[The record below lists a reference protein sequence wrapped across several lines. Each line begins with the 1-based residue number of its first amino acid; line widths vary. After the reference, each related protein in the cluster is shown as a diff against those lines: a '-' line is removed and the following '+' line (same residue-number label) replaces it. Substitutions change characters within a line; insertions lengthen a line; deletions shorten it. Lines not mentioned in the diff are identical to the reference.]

1 MLEKGERK
9 HLSVHKAVVGLLSLM
24 LLLLLLLLF
33 KVSNLFIVKK

>member
-24 LLLLLLLLF
+24 LLLLLLLF